1 MFLHHTCNFVNYDE
15 EGYILDYG
23 NFANYDE
30 EGYILDYG
38 KTINH
43 LQAAAIK
50 EFLLLYGV
58 GKEESLQGSI
68 TYTSVD
74 SNVEKETSCVVQT
87 GESTTNGQENID
99 TEMSLF
105 EMSNKNRKIFEP

>member
-74 SNVEKETSCVVQT
+74 SNVEKETSCV
-87 GESTTNGQENID
+87 I
-99 TEMSLF
+99 
-105 EMSNKNRKIFEP
+105 SNKRKRNETDHIKQRKMKLHEIT